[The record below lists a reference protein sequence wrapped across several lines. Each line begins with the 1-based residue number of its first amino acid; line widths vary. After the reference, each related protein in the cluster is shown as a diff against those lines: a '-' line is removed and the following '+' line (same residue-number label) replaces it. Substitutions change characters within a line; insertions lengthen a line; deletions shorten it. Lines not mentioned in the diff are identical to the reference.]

1 MLYPVQFNM
10 VFILHVIFTKVI
22 IATSKLISLLSLPM
36 LISLSGT
43 TTTYFQSLDHG
54 HHTNDADTFGP
65 HLTSWQYKFIR
76 FWMRNFHRHLYIV
89 RSSITKHV
97 NDIACSVWMEKAN
110 LNLLLFFQPN
120 TDFAL
125 HYWNSH
131 FKYSDLNLLQMI
143 SVQMIIRVCQW
154 KVFEPPYMR
163 LTLLSYPKC

>member
-1 MLYPVQFNM
+1 M
-10 VFILHVIFTKVI
+10 VTIRMTQTPLVP
-22 IATSKLISLLSLPM
+22 ISNLGNKP
-36 LISLSGT
+36 I
-43 TTTYFQSLDHG
+43 
-54 HHTNDADTFGP
+54 
-65 HLTSWQYKFIR
+65 K

-110 LNLLLFFQPN
+110 LNLLLFFRPN

-163 LTLLSYPKC
+163 LTLLSCPKVSKLSLSSFNCSEQQHVSSPNTSSHFLHLF